1 MPRPAAPV
9 YVLGVGMTKFLK
21 PRGKVEFAFEA
32 GIKAML
38 DARINYDDVDQGI
51 GCYVYGDSTTAQ
63 RVFYQFGM
71 TSIPIYNVNS
81 NCSTGSS
88 GLNMAR
94 QTVAYGA
101 ADCVLVVGFEKM
113 FPGSLKGFWNDRESP
128 MATTALML
136 QDTAGFTN
144 SPMAAQLFGNAA
156 REYIKKYGATDEDFA
171 EIARINHEHSKRN
184 PYAQFQE
191 EYTLEEIQQAPMI
204 HAPMT
209 KLQCCPTSDGAAAVV
224 LVSQAFLD
232 KRPHLRSQAV
242 QIIGQHLATDSP
254 DLFSRSAIDLCGYH
268 MTEIAAKEAF
278 KQAGITPDDV
288 SVVELHD
295 CFSANEMILLNS
307 IGLAPVGKAHELV
320 RKGGITYGGKYVINP
335 SGGLIS
341 KGHPLGATGLA
352 QCAELVWHL
361 RGWAN
366 NRLVKDKDTRY
377 ALQQNLGLG
386 GASIVTIYKRAD
398 GKKATPVSDEE
409 VGKITGLGYNPATQA
424 KGFTSEDV
432 ARTVSRKHFSKFAL
446 QDVQD
451 KVQAR
456 F

>member
-1 MPRPAAPV
+1 MASTTDTEAV
-9 YVLGVGMTKFLK
+9 
-21 PRGKVEFAFEA
+21 AFEA

-38 DARINYDDVDQGI
+38 DAHINYDEVDQGI
-51 GCYVYGDSTTAQ
+51 GCYVYGDSTAAQ

-101 ADCVLVVGFEKM
+101 ADCVLVLGFEKM
-113 FPGSLKGFWNDRESP
+113 FPGSLKGFWDDREAP
-128 MATTALML
+128 MGTTAKML
-136 QDTAGFTN
+136 QATKGFTN

-156 REYIKKYGATDEDFA
+156 REYIEKYGATEADFA
-171 EIARINHEHSKRN
+171 EIARINHEHSQRN
-184 PYAQFQE
+184 PYAQFQQ
-191 EYTLEEIQQAPMI
+191 EYTLEEIQKAPMI
-204 HAPMT
+204 HAPLT

-224 LVSQAFLD
+224 LVSQEFLD
-232 KRPHLRSQAV
+232 QRPRLKSQAV
-242 QIIGQHLATDSP
+242 QIIGQSLATDSP
-254 DLFSRSAIDLCGYH
+254 DLFSTSAIDLCGYH

-278 KQAGITPDDV
+278 RQAGITQDDV

-295 CFSANEMILLNS
+295 CFSANEMMLINS
-307 IGLAPVGKAHELV
+307 LGLAPVGKAHELV
-320 RKGGITYGGKYVINP
+320 RAGGITYGGKYVINP

-366 NRLVKDKDTRY
+366 NRLVRDKETRY

-398 GKKATPVSDEE
+398 GKKATPVSDYE
-409 VGKITGLGYNPATQA
+409 VARITGLGYNPATQA

-432 ARTVSRKHFSKFAL
+432 ARTVSKKHFSKFAL
-446 QDVQD
+446 QDVQE